1 MNKKQFLFRAKKTL
15 SGICSTTLLLMAFSA
30 PAYAVPVQE
39 EQTPQTENIRQQ
51 DQAQTE
57 MPDAE
62 QNTERKDEQAT
73 ETKPSTTKQD
83 STTKKDTAPKTPARQ
98 NPATTQTP
106 TKQQTTTSKNPTT
119 TTPAPKLT
127 EQELKEILKNAQ
139 QRQELQ
145 RKMNANKTV
154 IDGAQGQK
162 YELQTQY
169 NDIVQQ
175 ASDLQAEID
184 DMDAEIQELSSEIEI
199 TEQELDDKY
208 EAYCNR
214 VRAFE
219 EYGTSDYWAILFQST
234 SLTDLLGRWDFI
246 REVMDHDQQEMNDI
260 EKEMKELDEKKR
272 DLEDL
277 RADRNAAEE
286 QLEDSLSQLG
296 ADIETKQSE
305 ITQYETENQAYLDEY
320 QTLLQRSM
328 ALEAKSNSL
337 VLTNSGMPYYSGSDY
352 QGSKNSADVYQKYI
366 VESGEL
372 TRNPLGSAIVKY
384 TLQFNGGPYVWGGAT
399 PEQGFDC
406 SGLMYYVYGKFGYN
420 IMRVAEDQ
428 YHHSGKAVAFEN
440 LQAGDMI
447 FFHPKNGSP
456 TEISHVGM
464 YICDGIF
471 VHAASRASGIK
482 ISSLYSDYYSSVY
495 VGAKRIIE

>member
-119 TTPAPKLT
+119 TTTAPKLT

-145 RKMNANKTV
+145 QKMNANKTV

-175 ASDLQAEID
+175 TSDLQAEID

-246 REVMDHDQQEMNDI
+246 REVMDHDQQEATI
-260 EKEMKELDEKKR
+260 KVQR
-272 DLEDL
+272 TL
-277 RADRNAAEE
+277 R
-286 QLEDSLSQLG
+286 
-296 ADIETKQSE
+296 
-305 ITQYETENQAYLDEY
+305 
-320 QTLLQRSM
+320 
-328 ALEAKSNSL
+328 
-337 VLTNSGMPYYSGSDY
+337 
-352 QGSKNSADVYQKYI
+352 
-366 VESGEL
+366 
-372 TRNPLGSAIVKY
+372 
-384 TLQFNGGPYVWGGAT
+384 
-399 PEQGFDC
+399 
-406 SGLMYYVYGKFGYN
+406 
-420 IMRVAEDQ
+420 
-428 YHHSGKAVAFEN
+428 
-440 LQAGDMI
+440 
-447 FFHPKNGSP
+447 
-456 TEISHVGM
+456 M
-464 YICDGIF
+464 YIRNTSLK
-471 VHAASRASGIK
+471 AAN
-482 ISSLYSDYYSSVY
+482 
-495 VGAKRIIE
+495 